1 MAVNSSYFDHHFPI
15 NGRYPTAVDVI
26 SLYGSTT
33 TTAITPFK
41 RTALPAQATAT
52 SPAEKVITPFNSLD
66 SYVNSDGESTITFS
80 DVTYYNGDVSIYKY
94 FEYSGSN
101 LTTYLSDLDDRVTG
115 YCDSN
120 HFARVQMK
128 YKLES
133 ATSKTRYA
141 VCHFG
146 ADCSAGRQPSRYF
159 LTYVNTKNNVD
170 KDIASE
176 LPTNA
181 HNSIEFDPS
190 TMGLSN
196 GSKSDWDIDF

>member
-1 MAVNSSYFDHHFPI
+1 MAVNSSYYDHHFPI

-26 SLYGSTT
+26 SLYGSTSDVDS
-33 TTAITPFK
+33 PSYE

-52 SPAEKVITPFNSLD
+52 APAEKVITPFNSLD

-94 FEYSGSN
+94 SGSN
-101 LTTYLSDLDDRVTG
+101 LNTYLSDLDNRVTG
-115 YCDSN
+115 YCNSEY
-120 HFARVQMK
+120 FARVQMK
-128 YKLES
+128 YRLES

-146 ADCSAGRQPSRYF
+146 ADCSIGRQPSRYF
-159 LTYVNTKNNVD
+159 LTYLNSKDNVD
-170 KDIASE
+170 KDIASS
-176 LPTNA
+176 LPINE

-190 TMGLSN
+190 TMGFSN
-196 GSKSDWDIDF
+196 GSKSDWDIEF

>member
-26 SLYGSTT
+26 SLYGSRTT
-33 TTAITPFK
+33 VAATVNE

-52 SPAEKVITPFNSLD
+52 SPAEKVITPFKSLD

-94 FEYSGSN
+94 SGSN
-101 LTTYLSDLDDRVTG
+101 LETYLSDLDDRVTG
-115 YCDSN
+115 YCNSVY
-120 HFARVQMK
+120 FARVQMK
-128 YKLES
+128 YRLES
-133 ATSKTRYA
+133 ETSKNKYA

-146 ADCSAGRQPSRYF
+146 ADCSTERQPSRYF
-159 LTYVNTKNNVD
+159 LTYLNGKNHVD
-170 KDIASE
+170 KDIASA
-176 LPTNA
+176 LPKNA

-196 GSKSDWDIDF
+196 GSKSDWDIEF